1 MFQHVGHN
9 YFFVCGYLPNTE
21 QNLSP
26 CPAINFPGL
35 HRIHLILLVCQHSFG
50 DDCGSEYS
58 RGISLLFI
66 IVMVQPHSFKQ
77 CFNIIATTFLS
88 P

>member
-1 MFQHVGHN
+1 MFQH
-9 YFFVCGYLPNTE
+9 FKDIIISFCVCGYLPTE

-50 DDCGSEYS
+50 M
-58 RGISLLFI
+58 
-66 IVMVQPHSFKQ
+66 IVAVSTPEESV
-77 CFNIIATTFLS
+77 CCL
-88 P
+88 